1 MNKNL
6 GIVLVL
12 IGLVIVLIIGGFL
25 VMQMIPKNNITSETN
40 AKPSGNSQPNV
51 PVVNTPETPTSET
64 YDIEIKNFAFS
75 PSGLTIKKG
84 DSVVWTNQDS
94 VGHTVTSDSGSELDS
109 ELLSTGESYSYKF
122 ANAGIYEY
130 NCTPH
135 PSMKAKIIVE

>member
-1 MNKNL
+1 MSPPTIEKTTE
-6 GIVLVL
+6 
-12 IGLVIVLIIGGFL
+12 IIR
-25 VMQMIPKNNITSETN
+25 VDAI
-40 AKPSGNSQPNV
+40 
-51 PVVNTPETPTSET
+51 
-64 YDIEIKNFAFS
+64 FAFS

-130 NCTPH
+130 HCTPH